1 MNSIKSNSSKN
12 RTRHQQAVL
21 TYAERDFLLSHNPN
35 AIIIT
40 DCEGY
45 IEYINAVFTSSTGY
59 SESDVFSRHYNDL
72 DLFQNSGIPPA
83 AWQTVLAGGIWE
95 TEVVSV
101 RKNGT
106 SFFEQIFLMPILGKD
121 NDVYAIAFINR
132 DISTRKKIE
141 HELLD
146 LTDTLEQRVLDRT
159 AQLNTTNQDLLHTL
173 DQLQKTQHQLIE
185 SEKMASLGNLVG
197 GIAHEI
203 NTPIGIAYT
212 ASTHLEKDTRAL
224 KSLYHQG
231 KMKKSDLDEYLETA
245 RETTAL
251 LNSNLNR
258 ASELIRSFKQVA
270 IDQSGEVK
278 RKFQLRSYL
287 EEILLSLRPMLKK
300 TLIKTRIH
308 CPDHI
313 TLHSYPGAFSQIITN
328 LISNSLAH
336 GYTDGDHG
344 HIDITAQTEDGNLVI
359 EYRDDG
365 TGINSQSIKHIF
377 TPFFT
382 TNREQGGSGL
392 GLHIVYNLVTQKLNG
407 TIDCN
412 SKYGQGT
419 TFNIRIPLPRH

>member
-1 MNSIKSNSSKN
+1 MDIVKPESSEN
-12 RTRHQQAVL
+12 RPRHQQADL

-45 IEYINAVFTSSTGY
+45 IEYVNAVFTSSTGY
-59 SESDVFSRHYNDL
+59 PETEVFSRHYTELNL
-72 DLFQNSGIPPA
+72 YQSPGITSQ

-95 TEVVSV
+95 GEVVSIK
-101 RKNGT
+101 KNGKK
-106 SFFEQIFLMPILGKD
+106 FFEQIFLMPILRKEKE
-121 NDVYAIAFINR
+121 VYAIAFINR

-159 AQLNTTNQDLLHTL
+159 AQLNTTNQDLLNTL
-173 DQLQKTQHQLIE
+173 DQLQSAQSQLIE

-203 NTPIGIAYT
+203 NTPMGIAYT
-212 ASTHLEKDTRAL
+212 ASTHLEKNTRIL
-224 KSLYHQG
+224 ESLYHQG
-231 KMKKSDLDEYLETA
+231 KMKKSDLEEYLETA
-245 RETTAL
+245 RETTSL

-278 RKFQLRSYL
+278 RRFHLRSYL
-287 EEILLSLRPMLKK
+287 EEILLSLRPILKK

-308 CPDHI
+308 CSGDI
-313 TLHSYPGAFSQIITN
+313 ELHSYPGAFSQIITN
-328 LISNSLAH
+328 LIANSLTH
-336 GYTDGDHG
+336 GYTVGDHG
-344 HIDITAQTEDGNLVI
+344 YIDITANIEDTNLI
-359 EYRDDG
+359 FRFRDDG
-365 TGINSQSIKHIF
+365 SGMNDQTIAQIF

-392 GLHIVYNLVTQKLNG
+392 GLHIVYNLVTQKFNG
-407 TIDCN
+407 TIVCT
-412 SKYGQGT
+412 SQVGQGT
-419 TFNIRIPLPRH
+419 TYSIQIPLPRY